1 MLRVRQKEPA
11 KVYRVA
17 ELNRRIRLKVEGWG
31 EVWVEGEL
39 SDVSRA
45 ASGHLYFTLTDGG
58 EQAQLRA
65 VMFRGDARF
74 ARAKMIEG
82 ERVRVLGALS
92 LYEPRG
98 TLQILVRIAL
108 TAGEGDRAAEL
119 ERLKKKL
126 AAEGLFAPERK
137 RKLPRFPSVI
147 GLVTSK
153 EGAAVHD
160 VVRVASGRAPVR
172 LVVSHCQVQGPEA
185 PLSIVRAI
193 RRVCRLPGLDVI
205 IVTRGGGASE
215 DLFAFND
222 ERVARAIAACPV
234 PVVSGVGHEIDET
247 IADLVADVRAATP
260 SNAAEIVVPDGA
272 ALRTELDAL
281 RRRLERALE
290 VRVGRQRL
298 ALERLERRVA
308 DPRRALGGVRH
319 RFVAS
324 RADLERVM
332 RRVLARQ
339 RAKLNMLSQRLGR
352 LDPRAVLARDRAA
365 LVGLA
370 HRLASIPRPLVEDRR
385 RALARLDAELRAAVG
400 PQLTGARGSI
410 VQFDSRM
417 KTAIGPPLSLRK
429 NALAQLAARL
439 SALSPLSILARGY
452 AIALYEGHALLSSSE
467 VSVGDRIDVRLAR
480 GRLTAEVVKTDAAEE
495 EK

>member
-1 MLRVRQKEPA
+1 MLGVRQTEPA
-11 KVYRVA
+11 RVYRVA
-17 ELNRRIRLKVEGWG
+17 ELNRRVRLKMERWG

-39 SDVSRA
+39 SEVSRA
-45 ASGHLYFTLTDGG
+45 ASGHLYFTLTDGA

-98 TLQILVRIAL
+98 TFQLLVRVAL
-108 TAGEGDRAAEL
+108 AAGEGDRAAEL
-119 ERLKKKL
+119 EKLKKKL
-126 AAEGLFAPERK
+126 AAEGLFARERK
-137 RKLPRFPSVI
+137 RPLPRYPSVI

-160 VVRVASGRAPVR
+160 VVRVAAGRAPVR

-205 IVTRGGGASE
+205 IVTRGGGAAD
-215 DLFAFND
+215 DLGAFND

-260 SNAAEIVVPDGA
+260 SNAAELVVPDGA
-272 ALRTELDAL
+272 ALRGELDAL
-281 RRRLERALE
+281 RRRLERGLE
-290 VRVGRQRL
+290 VRVGRHRL
-298 ALERLERRVA
+298 SLERLARRVS

-324 RADLERVM
+324 RADVERAVG
-332 RRVLARQ
+332 RVLAQ
-339 RAKLNMLSQRLGR
+339 HRARLTALTHRLGR
-352 LDPRAVLARDRAA
+352 LDPRAALARDRAA

-370 HRLASIPRPLVEDRR
+370 HRLASVRRPLIEDRR
-385 RALARLDAELRAAVG
+385 RALTALDASLRVA
-400 PQLTGARGSI
+400 L
-410 VQFDSRM
+410 
-417 KTAIGPPLSLRK
+417 GPPLTAARA
-429 NALAQLAARL
+429 ALVGLDARVKTAASPALTEKKSELARLAARL
-439 SALSPLSILARGY
+439 NDLSPLGILARGY
-452 AIALYEGHALLSSSE
+452 AIALYDGRALLSSGE
-467 VSVGDRIDVRLAR
+467 VSAGDRLDVRLSR
-480 GRLTAEVVKTDAAEE
+480 GSLLAEVVRVDPPEGDA
-495 EK
+495 